1 MINDLSAYESK
12 EWLDRK
18 ECAAY
23 LTALGR
29 PISVSRLSN
38 MASNKNA
45 GKGPPLYKI
54 SWTRVRYKSVE
65 VKNWAINQIERI
77 P

>member
-1 MINDLSAYESK
+1 MNDLSIYESK

-29 PISVSRLSN
+29 PISTHRLSN
-38 MASNKNA
+38 MASNNNA
-45 GKGPPLYKI
+45 GKGPPLYRI
-54 SWTRVRYKSVE
+54 SWTRVRYKSIE
-65 VKNWAINQIERI
+65 VKNWAISQMRRI